1 MFERPHHQR
10 IAHVLSALDGSVLAQ
25 NACWFGGGTCIAL
38 KFGEYRESVDID
50 FLVSDPAG
58 YRELRQLLTGL
69 DGLAPITRPGAMPL
83 ELLREVRADQ
93 YGIRTQV
100 CMDGHAI
107 KFEIVREARIL
118 FQEPE
123 PQDQI
128 YGVKTL
134 TMLDLAASK
143 MLANSDR
150 QADDGVFSRDIID
163 LAMMNLKLPQLRQA
177 LEKATEAYG
186 TTISR
191 DLGKAIDRMQSRQGW
206 LDRCMQAMAMDL
218 PKAVLWQKI
227 RGLRRVIAVG

>member
-10 IAHVLSALDGSVLAQ
+10 IAHVLSALDSSVLAQ

-69 DGLAPITRPGAMPL
+69 DGLAPITRRGAMPL

-100 CMDGHAI
+100 RMDGHAI

-128 YGVKTL
+128 AGVKTL
-134 TMLDLAASK
+134 TLLDLAASK

-163 LAMMNLKLPQLRQA
+163 LAMMDLKLPSLRQA

-186 TTISR
+186 NSISS
-191 DLGKAIDRMQSRQGW
+191 DLAKAIDRMQNRQGW
-206 LDRCMQAMAMDL
+206 LDRCMQAMAMDM

-227 RGLRRVIAVG
+227 RGLRRVIAAG